1 MLPSHSAAQ
10 GLPAQGLAA
19 PPVRRASDPYRLGQP
34 TWRQDFEGPTTS
46 WTDAGG
52 DAQYSLVAHQRVRGG
67 AHGGQGCEWLQVVGQ
82 GGSTVLVAHDI
93 GRPWVIDELR
103 PTIWIFAD
111 RPGIQFFAEVTL
123 PRTLDPR
130 TGKAADHQYLRHRV
144 YRGRPLAAA

>member
-1 MLPSHSAAQ
+1 MPAAT
-10 GLPAQGLAA
+10 GPVAA
-19 PPVRRASDPYRLGQP
+19 GQP
-34 TWRQDFEGPTTS
+34 SWRQDFEGPTTS
-46 WTDAGG
+46 WTEAGG

-67 AHGGQGCEWLQVVGQ
+67 AHGGQGSEWLQVVVQ

-103 PTIWIFAD
+103 PSIWIFAD

-130 TGKAADHQYLRHRV
+130 TQSR
-144 YRGRPLAAA
+144 